1 MGVLKAAP
9 GLLHISFDGWRSRNR
24 HALYGVACFFRGE
37 HGKAQKLTL
46 GIPELTVR
54 HFGTNIGDEILEI
67 IESYE
72 IGHKIG
78 FFTLDNAGNC
88 DTAMETIGKKL
99 GFKGSE
105 RRGRCF
111 GHVINLVVKV
121 ILFGTDSEAFEE
133 ELDSGHALATAEH
146 ELWRRKGPVGKLHN
160 LVVAIHRSDLLTS
173 LLRSFQQLKSTL
185 RPSPG

>member
-1 MGVLKAAP
+1 M
-9 GLLHISFDGWRSRNR
+9 
-24 HALYGVACFFRGE
+24 
-37 HGKAQKLTL
+37 
-46 GIPELTVR
+46 
-54 HFGTNIGDEILEI
+54 
-67 IESYE
+67 
-72 IGHKIG
+72 
-78 FFTLDNAGNC
+78 
-88 DTAMETIGKKL
+88 
-99 GFKGSE
+99 
-105 RRGRCF
+105 
-111 GHVINLVVKV
+111 INLVVKV